1 MLRNA
6 SLRILRWPQL
16 ELLMTKSIKELK
28 KEDWNR
34 LFPIELVDHNPE
46 WKNIF
51 TKEKQQILYKIGK
64 EKILRIEHFGST
76 SITSIKSKPY
86 IDLMIEIPKE
96 LLFDE
101 KLIGQFSE
109 LGYTHF
115 KVPARENIDEY
126 STFGKGY
133 NVDGTKE
140 QIFHIHMC
148 PKDNVMW
155 KQIDFRDYLNSN
167 EKRAKE
173 YESLKLKLASKFK
186 NDRGAYVLGKTDF
199 VNETIN
205 LVTKK

>member
-1 MLRNA
+1 MKN
-6 SLRILRWPQL
+6 SL
-16 ELLMTKSIKELK
+16 KELK

-46 WKNIF
+46 WRNLYKD
-51 TKEKQQILYKIGK
+51 EKQRILDKVGK
-64 EKILRIEHFGST
+64 ERILRIEHFGST

-101 KLIGQFSE
+101 KLINQFNE
-109 LGYTHF
+109 LGYSHF
-115 KVPARENIDEY
+115 KVPARENIEEY

-148 PKDNVMW
+148 PKENAMW
-155 KQIDFRDYLNSN
+155 QQIDFRDYLNSN
-167 EKRAKE
+167 KKE
-173 YESLKLKLASKFK
+173 QK
-186 NDRGAYVLGKTDF
+186 NMKP
-199 VNETIN
+199 
-205 LVTKK
+205 

>member
-1 MLRNA
+1 MK
-6 SLRILRWPQL
+6 
-16 ELLMTKSIKELK
+16 KSIKELK
-28 KEDWNR
+28 KDDWNR

-46 WKNIF
+46 WKNIYENE
-51 TKEKQQILYKIGK
+51 KEQIIKKVGNEI
-64 EKILRIEHFGST
+64 ILRIEHFGSS
-76 SITSIKSKPY
+76 SIPNIKSKPY
-86 IDLMIEIPKE
+86 IDLMIEIPAK
-96 LLFDE
+96 LLFNE
-101 KLIGQFSE
+101 SLITKFSE

-115 KVPARENIDEY
+115 KVPARENIEAY

-133 NVDGTKE
+133 NFDGKKE

-148 PKDNVMW
+148 PKENIMW

-173 YESLKLKLASKFK
+173 YETLKLKLASEFK

-205 LVTKK
+205 LVNKK

>member
-1 MLRNA
+1 MK
-6 SLRILRWPQL
+6 
-16 ELLMTKSIKELK
+16 KSIKELK
-28 KEDWNR
+28 KDDWNR

-46 WKNIF
+46 WKNIYENE
-51 TKEKQQILYKIGK
+51 KEQIIKKVGSEI
-64 EKILRIEHFGST
+64 ILRIEHFGSS
-76 SITSIKSKPY
+76 SIPNIKSKPY
-86 IDLMIEIPKE
+86 IDLMIEIPAK
-96 LLFDE
+96 LLFNE
-101 KLIGQFSE
+101 SLITKFSE

-115 KVPARENIDEY
+115 KVPARENIEAY

-133 NVDGTKE
+133 NFDGKKE

-148 PKDNVMW
+148 PKENVMW

-173 YESLKLKLASKFK
+173 YEILKLKLASEFK

-205 LVTKK
+205 LVNKK

>member
-1 MLRNA
+1 
-6 SLRILRWPQL
+6 
-16 ELLMTKSIKELK
+16 MTKSLKELK

-46 WKNIF
+46 WKNIYEN
-51 TKEKQQILYKIGK
+51 EKNRIIEKVGK

-86 IDLMIEIPKE
+86 IDLMIEIPKD
-96 LLFDE
+96 LLFNE
-101 KLIGQFSE
+101 KLIGEFTE
-109 LGYTHF
+109 LGYSHF
-115 KVPARENIDEY
+115 KVPARENIEEY

-133 NVDGTKE
+133 NVDGIKE

-155 KQIDFRDYLNSN
+155 KQIEFRDYLNAN
-167 EKRAKE
+167 KKRAKE
-173 YESLKLKLASKFK
+173 YEDLKIELASKFK
-186 NDRGAYVLGKTDF
+186 NDRGSYVLGKTDF

-205 LVTKK
+205 LAIKK

>member
-1 MLRNA
+1 
-6 SLRILRWPQL
+6 
-16 ELLMTKSIKELK
+16 MTKSLKELK

-34 LFPIELVDHNPE
+34 LFPIELVEHNPE
-46 WKNIF
+46 WENIYKN
-51 TKEKQQILYKIGK
+51 EKQRILNKVGK

-96 LLFDE
+96 LLFSE
-101 KLIGQFSE
+101 TLINEFKE
-109 LGYTHF
+109 LGYSHF
-115 KVPARENIDEY
+115 KVPAREDIDEY

-133 NVDGTKE
+133 NVDGAKE

-155 KQIDFRDYLNSN
+155 KQISFRDYLNAN
-167 EKRAKE
+167 KKRAKE
-173 YESLKLKLASKFK
+173 YENLKLELASKFK

-199 VNETIN
+199 VTETIN
-205 LVTKK
+205 IATKK

>member
-1 MLRNA
+1 MMKNL
-6 SLRILRWPQL
+6 
-16 ELLMTKSIKELK
+16 KELK

-46 WKNIF
+46 WKKIYER
-51 TKEKQQILYKIGK
+51 EKQQILDKVGK

-76 SITSIKSKPY
+76 SIISIKSKPY

-101 KLIGQFSE
+101 KLIEEFSQ
-109 LGYTHF
+109 LGYSHF
-115 KVPARENIDEY
+115 KVPTRGNIEEY

-133 NVDGTKE
+133 NVNGTKE

-148 PKDNVMW
+148 PKDNAMW
-155 KQIDFRDYLNSN
+155 KQIDFRDYLNTN
-167 EKRAKE
+167 EKRAAE
-173 YESLKLKLASKFK
+173 YENLKLKLASKFK

-205 LVTKK
+205 LATKK

>member
-1 MLRNA
+1 
-6 SLRILRWPQL
+6 
-16 ELLMTKSIKELK
+16 MTKSLKELK

-46 WKNIF
+46 WKNIYEN
-51 TKEKQQILYKIGK
+51 EKNQIIDKVGK

-86 IDLMIEIPKE
+86 IDLMIEIPKD
-96 LLFDE
+96 LLFNE
-101 KLIGQFSE
+101 KLIGEFTE
-109 LGYTHF
+109 LGYSHF
-115 KVPARENIDEY
+115 KVPARENIEEY

-133 NVDGTKE
+133 SVDGIKE

-155 KQIDFRDYLNSN
+155 KQIEFRDYLNAN
-167 EKRAKE
+167 KKRAKE
-173 YESLKLKLASKFK
+173 YEDLKIELASKFK
-186 NDRGAYVLGKTDF
+186 NDRGSYVLGKTDF

-205 LVTKK
+205 LAIKK